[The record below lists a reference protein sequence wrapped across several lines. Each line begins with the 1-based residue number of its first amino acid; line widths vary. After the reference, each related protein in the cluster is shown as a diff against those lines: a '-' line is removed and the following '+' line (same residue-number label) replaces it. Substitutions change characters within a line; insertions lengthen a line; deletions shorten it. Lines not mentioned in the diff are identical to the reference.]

1 MVVVAISAQL
11 GLFAI
16 WLLTLNVLLG
26 LLLSSQYNPYKR
38 WPHKR
43 INYFTVHNWSGYV
56 ALALSLAHAVILPL
70 SSTAGWRWPDVW
82 WPSAAPQQATLNVLG
97 ALSLYL
103 LTVLVV
109 TAYVRRRLGR
119 RTWKAVHYASYACAA
134 LFVVHGAWLDPKLL
148 DRPVN
153 FFDPEKTSI
162 LLCAV
167 AIVWGTWLRVGVALR
182 RRAAK
187 RTKDLERW
195 EAPSPTEWGDDDG
208 GRPLSGA
215 SGHGFRY
222 L

>member
-38 WPHKR
+38 WPHRR
-43 INYFTVHNWSGYV
+43 INYFTVHNWSGYI
-56 ALALSLAHAVILPL
+56 ALVLSVAHAVILPW
-70 SSTAGWRWPDVW
+70 SATAGWSWADVA
-82 WPSAAPQQATLNVLG
+82 WPSSAPQQATLNVLG
-97 ALSLYL
+97 ALALYL
-103 LTVLVV
+103 LCVLVG
-109 TAYVRRRLGR
+109 ASYLRRRLGR
-119 RTWKAVHYASYACAA
+119 RRWKAVHYASYACAV
-134 LFVVHGAWLDPKLL
+134 LFVIHGAFVDPKLL

-182 RRAAK
+182 RRAEK
-187 RTKDLERW
+187 RAKDLARW
-195 EAPSPTEWGDDDG
+195 EAPRPTEWGSDEG
-208 GRPLSGA
+208 LGA
-215 SGHGFRY
+215 EG
-222 L
+222 